1 MKKENWNKLTK
12 NEQYVILEKG
22 TEPPFSGKYYNHFQ
36 KGKYV
41 CKQCNIELFSSE
53 DKFDS
58 SCGWPSF
65 DDEIKESVKKVMDKD
80 GRRTEILCNNCGGH
94 LGHIFHGENLTNKN
108 TRYCVNSISI
118 NFKKEI

>member
-1 MKKENWNKLTK
+1 MKKENWNKLSK

-41 CKQCNIELFSSE
+41 CKQCNHELFSSE

-94 LGHIFHGENLTNKN
+94 LGHIFNGENLTNKN

-118 NFKKEI
+118 DFKKES

>member
-1 MKKENWNKLTK
+1 MKKENWNKLNE

-41 CKQCNIELFSSE
+41 CKQCNNELFSSE

-94 LGHIFHGENLTNKN
+94 LGHIFNGENLTNKN

-118 NFKKEI
+118 DFKKES

>member
-1 MKKENWNKLTK
+1 MA
-12 NEQYVILEKG
+12 
-22 TEPPFSGKYYNHFQ
+22 KYKIIGN
-36 KGKYV
+36 
-41 CKQCNIELFSSE
+41 
-53 DKFDS
+53 
-58 SCGWPSF
+58 
-65 DDEIKESVKKVMDKD
+65 KKVMDKD